1 MIDHKDVR
9 VVIAEDDYLVGEM
22 IKGMLEE
29 IGYNVVV
36 VGEAA
41 DGLQAVE
48 LTQSLRPDVVLM
60 DLRMPGMDGI
70 EATRLISERCPTP
83 VVALTAHETPAT
95 VRQASAAGA
104 GTYLV
109 KPSNAREI
117 ERAIAIA
124 RARFGDMMEL
134 RSYADLLEQRVQ
146 ERTAQI
152 QAQSARLEAILHGVG
167 DAIGVIDLQ
176 MQIRYVNEAFTAL
189 TGYVAEEAIGQP
201 VNFLVAQRM
210 PEHDWQ
216 SLQIA
221 LTEGEAW
228 QGEATLRR
236 KDGRT
241 YEAVVIITP
250 VRDAEGHLVSHVS
263 IHRDISQR
271 KELERARRQF
281 MTNVSHQ
288 LRTPV
293 ANMKLYAQLMQMGC
307 RPEKME
313 HYIQVLVDQADRLA
327 ALIKDV
333 LEMTSLVSGQA
344 VMAWELVSLPT
355 IIRDVVTL
363 YQSQAE
369 ASGLTLAAMPVP
381 PDLPTVKG
389 DQARLTQA
397 LGELVENAVIFTP
410 AGGQVTVKVRAV
422 EKEGYWWVTIAV
434 SDTGPGISLEERQRI
449 FDRFYRG
456 SLAESGHVPGTGL
469 GLSIVQ
475 EIVRAHDGCIG
486 VESLVGEGSTFTVWL
501 PVRVVFGV
509 RSSVKGEFRS

>member
-1 MIDHKDVR
+1 
-9 VVIAEDDYLVGEM
+9 
-22 IKGMLEE
+22 
-29 IGYNVVV
+29 
-36 VGEAA
+36 
-41 DGLQAVE
+41 
-48 LTQSLRPDVVLM
+48 
-60 DLRMPGMDGI
+60 
-70 EATRLISERCPTP
+70 
-83 VVALTAHETPAT
+83 
-95 VRQASAAGA
+95 
-104 GTYLV
+104 
-109 KPSNAREI
+109 
-117 ERAIAIA
+117 
-124 RARFGDMMEL
+124 
-134 RSYADLLEQRVQ
+134 
-146 ERTAQI
+146 
-152 QAQSARLEAILHGVG
+152 
-167 DAIGVIDLQ
+167 
-176 MQIRYVNEAFTAL
+176 
-189 TGYVAEEAIGQP
+189 
-201 VNFLVAQRM
+201 
-210 PEHDWQ
+210 
-216 SLQIA
+216 
-221 LTEGEAW
+221 
-228 QGEATLRR
+228 
-236 KDGRT
+236 
-241 YEAVVIITP
+241 
-250 VRDAEGHLVSHVS
+250 VSHVS